1 LEKVT
6 FLFFKAWLLLLGFVG
21 YFGIVVVVLLLL
33 LGSGGG
39 SGGSGMFIVEVLTP
53 NRKSNSFNHTK

>member
-1 LEKVT
+1 MAV
-6 FLFFKAWLLLLGFVG
+6 AVGF
-21 YFGIVVVVLLLL
+21 FGIVVVVLLLL